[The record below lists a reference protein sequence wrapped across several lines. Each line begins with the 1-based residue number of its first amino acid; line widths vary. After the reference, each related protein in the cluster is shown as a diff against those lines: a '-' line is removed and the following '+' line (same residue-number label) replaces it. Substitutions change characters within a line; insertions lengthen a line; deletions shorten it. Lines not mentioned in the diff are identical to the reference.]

1 MDSLDQE
8 KNLISYRLYRQ
19 HASINKNT
27 YVKDI
32 SKLGRD
38 LSKTIIIDNV
48 WENFQLQPSNGIF
61 IKTWLEDRNDT
72 CLIDLLP
79 LLKDIVIL
87 GVEDVRKTLRKFRDA
102 MIRLYV
108 KGDNNPYETLRK
120 FFKSDNKQ
128 SEM

>member
-1 MDSLDQE
+1 MYIKILFKYADWILDSLDQE

-48 WENFQLQPSNGIF
+48 WENFQLQPTNGIV
-61 IKTWLEDRNDT
+61 IKTWTEDLKYT
-72 CLIDLLP
+72 SLSDLTP
-79 LLKDIVIL
+79 LLKGL
-87 GVEDVRKTLRKFRDA
+87 FN
-102 MIRLYV
+102 
-108 KGDNNPYETLRK
+108 DNY
-120 FFKSDNKQ
+120 
-128 SEM
+128 

>member
-1 MDSLDQE
+1 M
-8 KNLISYRLYRQ
+8 
-19 HASINKNT
+19 
-27 YVKDI
+27 KDI

-87 GVEDVRKTLRKFRDA
+87 GVEDVRKTLRKFRDG

-120 FFKSDNKQ
+120 FFKSENKE